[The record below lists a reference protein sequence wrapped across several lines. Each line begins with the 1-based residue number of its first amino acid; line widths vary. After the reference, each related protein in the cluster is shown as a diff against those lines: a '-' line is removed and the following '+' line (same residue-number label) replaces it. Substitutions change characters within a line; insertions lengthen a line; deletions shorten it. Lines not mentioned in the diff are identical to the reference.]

1 MVCSFLVALEGL
13 GALLAVDGL
22 GVMPAVEGPDAL
34 RVVEGPGALLAVECP
49 GALVAVEG
57 PGAKL
62 AVEGPGAKLAVEGP
76 GAKLAVDGP
85 GAELAVEGPGAKL
98 EVECPGAKLAVE
110 GPGAKLAVEG
120 PGAKLAVEG
129 PGAKRAVEG
138 PGAKLAV
145 ECSCALVAV
154 EGPGA
159 KLAVEGPGALVTVE
173 YPRAQPNV
181 KVPVA
186 LVAVA
191 GPDVLVS
198 TMGLSVVRDV
208 LFFRANSY
216 AKLAVESRGAKLA
229 VECPG
234 AKLAVEG
241 PGAKLAVE
249 CPGALDWTEGTIVK
263 IPKKGAHSDCNNWRA
278 INLLSIPSKILSKI
292 IIQRI
297 SEAVDQQLR
306 NEQAGFRKGRGCCDQ
321 IFTLR
326 NIIEQCTE
334 WQRQL
339 YINFVDF
346 EKAFDSIH
354 RDSLWR
360 ILRAYGIP
368 EKIVLL
374 STLEDLD
381 FADDLALL
389 SHTHNHMQEKTARL
403 SNFAKQVGLKINKKK
418 TEVIMLNISNQS
430 PIEVNGENLPTTEEF
445 TYLGSKVRHDG
456 GAGTD
461 IQSRLSK
468 ARNSFR
474 MLNNVWRSSQ
484 YKFKTKLRLYQSC
497 VLSTLLYGS
506 ECWRM
511 TQSDLNKLSTFHT
524 KDLRR
529 ILRIS
534 WPETISNQHLLARC
548 NQLCMNTIIMQRRC
562 RWLGHVMRK
571 EQGNITRTALH
582 WTPEGRRKRGRP
594 KNTWR
599 RTVESELK
607 TMKHTWSSVQRLA
620 QNRQEWRSF
629 VAALHAMRHNG
640 HE

>member
-1 MVCSFLVALEGL
+1 MFKIYDKEHGAKSVALGCTNIAGESVLRAFIDDLASQAEEAAGR
-13 GALLAVDGL
+13 GEQGKVYKITKIVAGKYRGTSNAPITDKQGRLLTTESEQEARWTEHFREVLNRPPPTAEADIHFAEVDLDINTEPPEKAEIERAIKSLKSGK
-22 GVMPAVEGPDAL
+22 A
-34 RVVEGPGALLAVECP
+34 PGQDNLN
-49 GALVAVEG
+49 
-57 PGAKL
+57 
-62 AVEGPGAKLAVEGP
+62 
-76 GAKLAVDGP
+76 
-85 GAELAVEGPGAKL
+85 AELFKVDPA
-98 EVECPGAKLAVE
+98 LAAE
-110 GPGAKLAVEG
+110 IIKP
-120 PGAKLAVEG
+120 
-129 PGAKRAVEG
+129 
-138 PGAKLAV
+138 
-145 ECSCALVAV
+145 
-154 EGPGA
+154 
-159 KLAVEGPGALVTVE
+159 
-173 YPRAQPNV
+173 
-181 KVPVA
+181 
-186 LVAVA
+186 
-191 GPDVLVS
+191 
-198 TMGLSVVRDV
+198 
-208 LFFRANSY
+208 LFASIWE
-216 AKLAVESRGAKLA
+216 KKELPK
-229 VECPG
+229 
-234 AKLAVEG
+234 
-241 PGAKLAVE
+241 
-249 CPGALDWTEGTIVK
+249 DWTEGIIVK
-263 IPKKGAHSDCNNWRA
+263 IPKKGARSDCNNWRG
-278 INLLSIPSKILSKI
+278 I
-292 IIQRI
+292 
-297 SEAVDQQLR
+297 
-306 NEQAGFRKGRGCCDQ
+306 
-321 IFTLR
+321 TL
-326 NIIEQCTE
+326 QDPVQDPCTE

-368 EKIVLL
+368 EKIVLIIKSFYSNFRCRVGNSSTSFEVKTGVRQGCVMSAL
-374 STLEDLD
+374 LFNITIDWVMRRTTEDKSRGIRWNLFSTLEDLD

-418 TEVIMLNISNQS
+418 TEVMMLNISNQS

-484 YKFKTKLRLYQSC
+484 YKVKTKLRLYQSC

-524 KDLRR
+524 KNLRR

-548 NQLCMNTIIMQRRC
+548 NQLCMDTIIMQRRW

-607 TMKHTWSSVQRLA
+607 TTKHTWSSVQRLA